1 MHLYRSKIRKTNEY
15 VLDLVMSLYF
25 KYDFFLNTCNVI
37 RPDCYVCVLCEQMNM
52 LLRLKEA
59 ASCSSPQSYDSD
71 SNSNSHHDDI
81 LDPSLES
88 TLWSSL
94 IRYAIDSN
102 AKSSHYITCTGAGNP
117 NIESCFIYKKNIERE
132 IYMRQNSAVLQFS
145 FYNNKIRSAL
155 SQFLPQSISA
165 VTLAK
170 FYGQKDS
177 LSVVND
183 VWNRAQTIHFQT
195 KRWIRVTN
203 LNLLRNLRRSIFLPL
218 HEIPDY
224 MDSYWNDWISPTKI
238 HQTSV
243 NVTVPYLLEKLSH
256 TMQCS
261 FVLPSTG
268 ETEELH
274 LEPSAS
280 PSSTDQSSLWT
291 LTFPVLK
298 DLLMTLQNQ
307 LDRMLTIVSC
317 FT

>member
-1 MHLYRSKIRKTNEY
+1 MHLYRSKIRKINEY

-102 AKSSHYITCTGAGNP
+102 AKSSHYITSTGAGNP
-117 NIESCFIYKKNIERE
+117 NIKSCFIYKKNIERE

-145 FYNNKIRSAL
+145 FTTTKSEVLCPNFYLKSIR
-155 SQFLPQSISA
+155 A

-170 FYGQKDS
+170 FYGQNETVNPRDQPE
-177 LSVVND
+177 SV
-183 VWNRAQTIHFQT
+183 A
-195 KRWIRVTN
+195 K
-203 LNLLRNLRRSIFLPL
+203 
-218 HEIPDY
+218 
-224 MDSYWNDWISPTKI
+224 
-238 HQTSV
+238 
-243 NVTVPYLLEKLSH
+243 
-256 TMQCS
+256 
-261 FVLPSTG
+261 
-268 ETEELH
+268 
-274 LEPSAS
+274 SA
-280 PSSTDQSSLWT
+280 
-291 LTFPVLK
+291 
-298 DLLMTLQNQ
+298 
-307 LDRMLTIVSC
+307 
-317 FT
+317 